1 MLGLRRKNDRR
12 RAARKLTEAKP
23 ASKRTDTSMDLYE
36 KYQLTRVIN
45 ACGKMT
51 HLAGAAV
58 LPPIAAQ
65 ATAALP
71 DFFDLDEL
79 QKRAG
84 AVIAEATGA
93 EWGCVT
99 ACTAAGI
106 TLGIAACMTGAD
118 RGKIAQLPET
128 AGMANEVVIQRGH
141 LVNFGAPITQTIR
154 LSGARVVEVG
164 TVNDT
169 EEYHLEN
176 ALSEHTAAVVFVV
189 SHHTTRSGSV
199 SLERVVEI
207 AHARNIPVVV
217 DGAAQSFLIR
227 RIVEA
232 GVDLAICS
240 NHKYLSGTTAG
251 IVCGRRDLV
260 EAVALQSRGIGRPMK
275 VGKEGIFGAMAA
287 LEYRM
292 QLDVGAWQKEQDR
305 KMHHIID
312 RLAPLSGVA
321 MRVEPDPNG
330 NPFSRAR
337 LDLDAEATGINA
349 QTLAYA
355 LADGDPSIRL
365 RAHHAEEGYV
375 QIDAIEMTDADVE
388 LSCERIQA
396 LLEASPE
403 AKQML
408 NERYAGTTIPSQWS
422 WLGSA
427 PGQMRHITGV

>member
-1 MLGLRRKNDRR
+1 
-12 RAARKLTEAKP
+12 
-23 ASKRTDTSMDLYE
+23 
-36 KYQLTRVIN
+36 
-45 ACGKMT
+45 
-51 HLAGAAV
+51 
-58 LPPIAAQ
+58 
-65 ATAALP
+65 
-71 DFFDLDEL
+71 
-79 QKRAG
+79 
-84 AVIAEATGA
+84 
-93 EWGCVT
+93 
-99 ACTAAGI
+99 
-106 TLGIAACMTGAD
+106 
-118 RGKIAQLPET
+118 
-128 AGMANEVVIQRGH
+128 
-141 LVNFGAPITQTIR
+141 
-154 LSGARVVEVG
+154 
-164 TVNDT
+164 
-169 EEYHLEN
+169 
-176 ALSEHTAAVVFVV
+176 
-189 SHHTTRSGSV
+189 
-199 SLERVVEI
+199 
-207 AHARNIPVVV
+207 
-217 DGAAQSFLIR
+217 
-227 RIVEA
+227 
-232 GVDLAICS
+232 
-240 NHKYLSGTTAG
+240 
-251 IVCGRRDLV
+251 
-260 EAVALQSRGIGRPMK
+260 MK

-312 RLAPLSGVA
+312 RLAPLPGVA

-337 LDLDAEATGINA
+337 LDLNAEATGINA

-388 LSCERIQA
+388 LTCERIQA